1 MNAIEC
7 YFYYNDE
14 QIFNMKII
22 NTKYI
27 KVGYKVELFNKTY
40 KTYVI
45 KEVVFGI
52 PKDENDEE
60 YLIVYVEQ
68 I

>member
-7 YFYYNDE
+7 YFYYNNE
-14 QIFNMKII
+14 QILNMKII

-27 KVGYKVELFNKTY
+27 KVGYKVEFFN

-45 KEVVFGI
+45 KEIVFSI
-52 PKDENDEE
+52 PKDENEEE
-60 YLIVYVEQ
+60 YLIVYVE
-68 I
+68 

>member
-7 YFYYNDE
+7 YFYYNNE
-14 QIFNMKII
+14 QILNMKII

-40 KTYVI
+40 VI
-45 KEVVFGI
+45 KEIVFSI
-52 PKDENDEE
+52 PKDENEEE
-60 YLIVYVEQ
+60 YLIVYVE
-68 I
+68 

>member
-1 MNAIEC
+1 MDNAIEC

-14 QIFNMKII
+14 QILNMKII

-27 KVGYKVELFNKTY
+27 KVGYKIEFNSKTY
-40 KTYVI
+40 II

-52 PKDENDEE
+52 PKDENEEE
-60 YLIVYVEQ
+60 YVIVYVE
-68 I
+68 

>member
-22 NTKYI
+22 NTQYI
-27 KVGYKVELFNKTY
+27 KVGFKIEFNYKTY
-40 KTYVI
+40 KTYTV
-45 KEVVFGI
+45 KEVIFGI
-52 PKDENDEE
+52 PKDESEEE
-60 YLIVYVEQ
+60 YLIIYVE
-68 I
+68 

>member
-27 KVGYKVELFNKTY
+27 KVGYKIEFNSKTY
-40 KTYVI
+40 II
-45 KEVVFGI
+45 KEIVFGI
-52 PKDENDEE
+52 PKDENEEE
-60 YLIVYVEQ
+60 YVIIYVE
-68 I
+68 